1 MDRTTAK
8 ILREKLNNLF
18 AEHGIEGFDIDVGNA
33 SYDDVSVTF
42 KVALTESG
50 SGSKEER
57 DLEQY
62 AGLYELDTTKVAD
75 LRGNKYSLVG
85 YKRSARTKCWIIQKL
100 GVGESNNRYVTDTD
114 TAKRLFGKDA

>member
-85 YKRSARTKCWIIQKL
+85 YKRSARTKCWVMQKL
-100 GVGESNNRYVTDTD
+100 GVSESNNRYVTDTD

>member
-18 AEHGIEGFDIDVGNA
+18 AEHGIEGFEIDVGNA

-85 YKRSARTKCWIIQKL
+85 YKRSARTKCWVMQKL